1 MGLKEVVMRQTINL
15 EYELNQNVQ
24 VQSGRI
30 FLTGTQAL
38 LRMLL
43 SQAQRDQA
51 QGLNTAGFVS
61 GYRGSPLGGVD
72 ATLWRHQQELQ
83 DANIRFQPAINEDL
97 AATMLMGT
105 QQLDT
110 HPDKEVDGVFGMWYG
125 KGPGVDRSGDALLH
139 GHAAGAS
146 HRGGVLVVV
155 GDDHA
160 GVSSSVPHG
169 SEQALR
175 HLRMPIVHPSSV
187 QEYEYFGLWG
197 WALSRYSGAWVAF
210 KAITETVESG
220 RSFEIPPVPMRSEER
235 RVGKECGSR
244 CGPDHGDAE
253 CCSR

>member
-110 HPDKEVDGVFGMWYG
+110 HPDKEVDG
-125 KGPGVDRSGDALLH
+125 
-139 GHAAGAS
+139 
-146 HRGGVLVVV
+146 
-155 GDDHA
+155 
-160 GVSSSVPHG
+160 
-169 SEQALR
+169 
-175 HLRMPIVHPSSV
+175 
-187 QEYEYFGLWG
+187 
-197 WALSRYSGAWVAF
+197 
-210 KAITETVESG
+210 
-220 RSFEIPPVPMRSEER
+220 RSEEHTSELQSRGHLVCRLLLEKKKITTKCR
-235 RVGKECGSR
+235 REHKR
-244 CGPDHGDAE
+244 KYID
-253 CCSR
+253 